1 MGTSRNSSLIKY
13 NNYSLRL
20 LKDKKKNAM
29 KILLL
34 EDEYSYRT
42 SIKEYLVSLDFDVDD
57 FDDGKDALNAI
68 LENRYDLLLLD
79 VMVPNITGH
88 EIVKIV
94 RKEEIDV
101 PIILITSLTDI
112 EDLSTG
118 YEIGCNDYIRKPF
131 ILKELKYRV
140 LQTLNSFHFKTSQS
154 KIKLCDDFCFDLEDY
169 ELYKND
175 EIIKLTN
182 IEKKIITY
190 LIKKRGAFS
199 STNDLIESIWY
210 SDFISDADL
219 RMHIKRI
226 RDNSSKELIINSR

>member
-20 LKDKKKNAM
+20 LKDKK

-140 LQTLNSFHFKTSQS
+140 SH
-154 KIKLCDDFCFDLEDY
+154 
-169 ELYKND
+169 
-175 EIIKLTN
+175 
-182 IEKKIITY
+182 
-190 LIKKRGAFS
+190 
-199 STNDLIESIWY
+199 
-210 SDFISDADL
+210 
-219 RMHIKRI
+219 M
-226 RDNSSKELIINSR
+226 

>member
-1 MGTSRNSSLIKY
+1 
-13 NNYSLRL
+13 
-20 LKDKKKNAM
+20 M

-42 SIKEYLVSLDFDVDD
+42 SIKEYLLSLNFNVDD
-57 FDDGKDALNAI
+57 FDNGQSALDAI
-68 LENRYDLLLLD
+68 YENKYDLLLLD
-79 VMVPNITGH
+79 VMVPKITGH
-88 EIVKIV
+88 EIVKVV

-140 LQTLNSFHFKTSQS
+140 MQTLNSFHFKTSQS
-154 KIKLCDDFCFDLEDY
+154 KIKLSDGFYFDLEEY
-169 ELYKND
+169 ELYRQD
-175 EIIKLTN
+175 ELIKLTN

-190 LIKKRGAFS
+190 LVKRIGAFCA
-199 STNDLIESIWY
+199 TNELVESIWY

-226 RDNSSKELIINSR
+226 RDKSSKDFIINSRGLGYKIEKA

>member
-20 LKDKKKNAM
+20 LKDKKKNVM

-140 LQTLNSFHFKTSQS
+140 SH
-154 KIKLCDDFCFDLEDY
+154 
-169 ELYKND
+169 
-175 EIIKLTN
+175 
-182 IEKKIITY
+182 
-190 LIKKRGAFS
+190 
-199 STNDLIESIWY
+199 
-210 SDFISDADL
+210 
-219 RMHIKRI
+219 M
-226 RDNSSKELIINSR
+226 

>member
-140 LQTLNSFHFKTSQS
+140 SH
-154 KIKLCDDFCFDLEDY
+154 
-169 ELYKND
+169 
-175 EIIKLTN
+175 
-182 IEKKIITY
+182 
-190 LIKKRGAFS
+190 
-199 STNDLIESIWY
+199 
-210 SDFISDADL
+210 
-219 RMHIKRI
+219 M
-226 RDNSSKELIINSR
+226 